1 MRGDADQVKGHVSAG
16 HQSNFPIHVGF
27 DEVAQIFFAAAPS
40 PFVVESVAYA
50 VVVAVAES
58 VLVAVTVIVVFVE
71 TVFDAEV
78 PVAAAPVVVIAV
90 PAVAA
95 VVESLSVAAS
105 AAFAVAPVPVVAED
119 DVENLSVHC
128 NSNLAR
134 SDCPELPDSN
144 LLPSSAWA
152 VQKLTERVVARNS
165 QWWTVHAAVDLT
177 FQAFV
182 SAEKLAAV
190 PNPCPGQVWSCP

>member
-1 MRGDADQVKGHVSAG
+1 MRGDADQVKGHVAAG

-40 PFVVESVAYA
+40 PSVVESVAY
-50 VVVAVAES
+50 AVAES

-78 PVAAAPVVVIAV
+78 PVAAAPVVEIAV
-90 PAVAA
+90 PAAVAA

-119 DVENLSVHC
+119 DVENLSAHC
-128 NSNLAR
+128 SSNLAR

-144 LLPSSAWA
+144 PLPSSAWA

-165 QWWTVHAAVDLT
+165 QWWTVRAAVDLT